1 MKKLVLYRYFA
12 KNSSFSVYFFLAG
25 RDVLFFLNYKDKPFG
40 RFTLPRT
47 KLLGIIDY
55 PHMLSLLAYGTF
67 CAMCPP
73 DSSFCDLDVVPF
85 DDSPCDFPCTL
96 VDALTHKYG
105 ISRVEPVKYI

>member
-25 RDVLFFLNYKDKPFG
+25 SDVLFFLNYKGKPFS
-40 RFTLPRT
+40 RFSLPRT

-67 CAMCPP
+67 CVMCPL
-73 DSSFCDLDVVPF
+73 DSFFCDLDVVPF
-85 DDSPCDFPCTL
+85 DDFPIDFSCDL
-96 VDALTHKYG
+96 LDVIIYKYG
-105 ISRVEPVKYI
+105 ISHVEPVKYI